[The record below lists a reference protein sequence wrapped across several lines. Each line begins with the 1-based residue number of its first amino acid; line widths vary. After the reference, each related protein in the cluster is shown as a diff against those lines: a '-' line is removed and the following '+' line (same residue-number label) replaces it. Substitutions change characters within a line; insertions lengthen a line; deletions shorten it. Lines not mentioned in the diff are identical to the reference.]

1 LKYRPS
7 TDLVLRD
14 LTFKIKPGEK
24 IGIVGRTGSGKTTIT
39 VSLTRIVELFQGQIL
54 IDGQDIKQV
63 PLEILRKCLTI
74 IP

>member
-1 LKYRPS
+1 M
-7 TDLVLRD
+7 LRD